1 MIILLSLTLCLHAG
15 SKFGSDDE
23 VSIPRD
29 VDSGSER
36 SVSKLDDTNSI
47 RKKDI
52 IHFDD
57 KEYSLSEIMS
67 ADNHDLRQKMI
78 DEYQKHL
85 VGDDLKVQTMIKEVL
100 SKEFLTMTQYF
111 SDKKYE
117 SIDEDLLNAL
127 IFWKEVS
134 KEDNA
139 FSSKL
144 IGFAKS
150 FKKDED
156 ESSVLDESES
166 PEFGAFAESGSV
178 EPIPSRSRES
188 VDEDASSEFSRLAP
202 LVREGELDSS
212 QASDSV
218 QKSKPTFSEAKT
230 DIHEAVLN
238 EEGILDLSG
247 MKTTPLEEIFKTKL
261 IPLPIE
267 FIPNL
272 LKDGLYYYLHKG
284 TKYFIFRKDKL
295 KDLIQL
301 SDYATHA
308 IFTMHYVEAI
318 KNNII
323 VRRNGIITLNFT
335 ELVKAYSN
343 ENASLKDK
351 VKLSIKMTRLHEADM
366 AKLPK
371 LNQKGILDLSYVKPT
386 PIHAI
391 IQKMTLSEQDIQQLL
406 RDGMI
411 YCVKNNLVHLLMHKD
426 RLRKRVRLDCESNYV
441 LFTMN
446 FRKVKDLLFKGSN
459 TSPSKRTL
467 DLDIFFQYF
476 YTHSIL
482 QDSVISIETM
492 KLVSDLPYFFYLE
505 DMVITKADAF
515 FDKVRNKEKFKKK
528 LFENGYCNSLNKDI
542 NFFTSCFS
550 KKMIEDLIELPNKA
564 SHVVFEMNYQAA
576 LNCELVVFDEYTDI
590 DGLNV
595 KKYAFNLRKFI
606 ELYGEFFRYKF
617 FELYVKFQKC
627 EFFELSNRFQLCKYE
642 LEKFELEKSKLEK
655 VELEKKIELKKSE
668 LENFELEKSKLENF
682 ELEKSKLLK
691 SELEKSELKKIVRM
705 QMINLFD
712 DESSTEQKESV
723 EEEPAFL
730 EVTKDKDITSSELS
744 ELDRRNSPSFEPVID
759 TGYDVR
765 KSSQQGKAEGKG
777 LGKSSQEQGKA
788 EGTRF
793 AVRVNDS
800 KGKGS
805 GKSSQEQGKASG
817 KGSGKSS
824 QEQDKA
830 EGTRFAVRVNDFKG
844 KGSGKSSQ
852 EQGKASGKGSGKS
865 SQEQDKAEGTRFAVR
880 VNDFK
885 GKGSGKSRQKGEMFE
900 VESNVARSTA
910 DTDQNWRGNSSNQR
924 HRPTIKPSNK
934 R

>member
-668 LENFELEKSKLENF
+668 LENFELEKSKL
-682 ELEKSKLLK
+682 LK

-844 KGSGKSSQ
+844 KGSGKS
-852 EQGKASGKGSGKS
+852 
-865 SQEQDKAEGTRFAVR
+865 
-880 VNDFK
+880 
-885 GKGSGKSRQKGEMFE
+885 RQKGEMFE